1 MDRFRKFGGPLVRM
15 CLGVLI
21 IVITAASMA
30 GMLALP
36 NPQFPSERPADTVE
50 HTIDSLTAI
59 SDLSQAVHT
68 SPAP

>member
-36 NPQFPSERPADTVE
+36 NARFPSERPADTVE

-59 SDLSQAVHT
+59 SEFSQAVHT

>member
-1 MDRFRKFGGPLVRM
+1 MDTIKTFGNPLARM
-15 CLGVLI
+15 CLAVLI
-21 IVITAASMA
+21 ILITTASMA

-59 SDLSQAVHT
+59 SELTQDEHT